1 MIKEITIT
9 SQTGRGSITMTYGDR
24 RGYWLDDVDWGQAEG
39 SHNTYSYL
47 NQIGANIVNTSIGT
61 RSISITGYVVERD
74 ATITSRCEAL
84 NTYFSPAEDYW
95 LIYDNYK
102 IAFRPDASITWSRTY
117 TENNRKLRK
126 FLIQGTCPYPLFQEV
141 EDTEEPFNVVTGT
154 FHFPNDLGSG
164 ESLVYGVSASSYTI
178 TVDNTGGFEAGVTIV
193 IEFSAEVT
201 NPKIYNGEK
210 LVGVDYTFESGEV
223 LEICTIPGQKHIT
236 LTTGGDETNLM
247 KYRNIGMSWWLLS
260 PGENELTLT
269 CDDVSELGGMSVSVY
284 FAPLYQE
291 VE

>member
-1 MIKEITIT
+1 MIQEITIT

-61 RSISITGYVVERD
+61 RSISITGYVVEKD
-74 ATITSRCEAL
+74 ATITSRCDAL
-84 NTYFSPAEDYW
+84 NVYFSPAEDYW
-95 LIYDNYK
+95 LTYGDYK
-102 IAFRPDASITWSRTY
+102 IAFRPDSSITWSRTY
-117 TENNRKLRK
+117 TENNTKLRK

-141 EDTEEPFNVVTGT
+141 EDTEEQFSEVTSL
-154 FHFPNDLGSG
+154 FYFPNDLGSG
-164 ESLVYGVSASSYTI
+164 DDVIYGLSASSYTI
-178 TVDNTGGFEAGVTIV
+178 TVDNTGGFETGVTIE

-201 NPKIYNGEK
+201 NPKVYCGDSY
-210 LVGVDYTFESGEV
+210 VGVDYTFASGDV

-236 LTTGGDETNLM
+236 LTNTDGDTNLM
-247 KYRNIGMSWWLLS
+247 KYRNVGMSWWLLD
-260 PGENELTLT
+260 PGENELTMT
-269 CDDVSELGGMSVSVY
+269 CDDVSELGGMTVSVY
-284 FAPLYQE
+284 FTPLYQE